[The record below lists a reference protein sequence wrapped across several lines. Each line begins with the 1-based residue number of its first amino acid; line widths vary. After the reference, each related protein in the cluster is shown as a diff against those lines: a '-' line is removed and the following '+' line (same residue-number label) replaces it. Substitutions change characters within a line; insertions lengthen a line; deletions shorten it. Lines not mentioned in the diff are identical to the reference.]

1 MSGELDLGI
10 LQLGLLVIAGVV
22 GGFINTLAGGG
33 SLLTIPALLFLGVPA
48 QIANGTNRVG
58 ILLQTAVSSWRFH
71 KRGAIDSRH
80 AVGVLIPGL
89 IGAILG
95 ALIAVELPPEVF
107 DYALGMVLI
116 LVLVTLFIPRSFLEK
131 VSTRAMPGWLR
142 TVLFFAIGVY
152 GGFIQAGVGFLL
164 ISGIVVTLGL
174 DLVKTN
180 ALKVL
185 LIFFQTIVALIIFS
199 LYGSVIWIAGLL
211 LAVGTTTGAWL
222 GVHFA
227 VTRGAKAVRWIV
239 VIAAVVSAFRLFGVI

>member
-1 MSGELDLGI
+1 MSGELDLG
-10 LQLGLLVIAGVV
+10 LMQLVLLVLAGVV

-48 QIANGTNRVG
+48 QVANGTNRVA

-71 KRGAIDSRH
+71 KKGVIDHRQ
-80 AVGVLIPGL
+80 AVRILIPGL
-89 IGAILG
+89 LGAILG
-95 ALIAVELPPEVF
+95 ALIAVEIPPEVF
-107 DYALGMVLI
+107 DYALGTVLI

-131 VSTRAMPGWLR
+131 VSTQSMPEWLR
-142 TVLFFAIGVY
+142 LLLFFAIGLY

-185 LIFFQTIVALIIFS
+185 VILFQTIVALIVFS

-211 LAVGTTTGAWL
+211 LAVGTTTGAWI

-239 VIAAVVSAFRLFGVI
+239 VIAAVVSALRLFGVI